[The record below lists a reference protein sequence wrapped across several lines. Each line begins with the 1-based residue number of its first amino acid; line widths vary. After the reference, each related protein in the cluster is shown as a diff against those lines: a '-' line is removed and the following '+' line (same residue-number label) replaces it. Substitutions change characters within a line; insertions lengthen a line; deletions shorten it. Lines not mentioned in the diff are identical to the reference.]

1 MANTSRRKSDAARR
15 ANQVVRGRTVL
26 MMVLL
31 GIVTFLLLFWKL
43 YDLQIRQHDTLQEKA
58 VAQQT
63 RSTVVTASRG
73 TIYDRNG
80 LPMAIS
86 ATAETVFVSPYEI
99 KTYLE
104 ESDKKAQEAAA
115 AAAAEGKTYTPPIV
129 RDKEYIA
136 KGLGRILEV
145 DPETILQRM
154 EKTNS
159 QYEIVKKRV
168 DQEVADQVRRFING
182 EIDEEGNE
190 ITTVNAAGRTVLK
203 EDPSKSPVKLHG
215 VYMEPGSKRYYPYG
229 TLAAN
234 VIGFVNGD
242 NEGGRGP

>member
-86 ATAETVFVSPYEI
+86 ATAEKVFVSPYEI
-99 KTYLE
+99 KTYRLIT
-104 ESDKKAQEAAA
+104 K
-115 AAAAEGKTYTPPIV
+115 GK
-129 RDKEYIA
+129 
-136 KGLGRILEV
+136 
-145 DPETILQRM
+145 
-154 EKTNS
+154 
-159 QYEIVKKRV
+159 
-168 DQEVADQVRRFING
+168 G
-182 EIDEEGNE
+182 EI
-190 ITTVNAAGRTVLK
+190 
-203 EDPSKSPVKLHG
+203 S
-215 VYMEPGSKRYYPYG
+215 
-229 TLAAN
+229 
-234 VIGFVNGD
+234 
-242 NEGGRGP
+242 